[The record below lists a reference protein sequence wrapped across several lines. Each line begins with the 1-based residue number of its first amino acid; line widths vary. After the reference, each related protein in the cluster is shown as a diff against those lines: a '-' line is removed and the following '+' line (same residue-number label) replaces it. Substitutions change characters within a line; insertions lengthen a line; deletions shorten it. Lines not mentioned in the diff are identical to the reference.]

1 MKIKQYIIAVLMGL
15 LLLTNTA
22 CSSSNTIENN
32 NSNDTGSYI
41 VDETEYFRSIMV
53 GSYKGSVDVKRDA
66 GEELQIYEGMSLNDG
81 DDVHVLDHSDLTLNV
96 DSDKHLYADENTHF
110 WLIASG
116 TEENT
121 KTKIRLEE
129 GSVLCQIK
137 NKLADSEVFEVETP
151 SSTMSVRGTVFRIS
165 LIKGLEQNIQY
176 SLVEVFNG
184 EVTADININEN
195 KVSLKPGE
203 CALVRENIAD
213 GSVNFVLSDQLD
225 EDFWNSSSLDIKL
238 ISDEG
243 EGSPI
248 LKISYEKISKF
259 MLDSLVEI
267 SESGQDLAI
276 EAEDLKAIQETGHNF
291 VETVETVATCKT
303 EGVIKKE
310 CSICG
315 ETKTEILA
323 KTAHNYSE
331 ARQEPTCLAEGK
343 LIKKCSI
350 CGNTVTETLAKIDHK
365 YTETKQDPTC
375 KVEGKLIQKCEMCGD
390 TVSTVLATLDHSP
403 IYLDGDIICEICNE
417 SMYIDSAKFVKD
429 GIVFA
434 NSIGAAP
441 LMLNDEAESAN
452 QIYATV
458 PVDVVYKNKIDG
470 KSSTETLTIIY
481 NKAFGDEAWRMLE
494 TADSVQLMSHIEK
507 FETELLSELDS
518 QLKKNYQITSL
529 SYDDMNSLQYDLIES
544 SEQMGTILRL
554 KSATISCINAALGN
568 YSYQSDIFVKV
579 SEKSGL
585 LDWDFALSGAYENP
599 TGEVNS
605 AVIYALNNKFVHEVL
620 ETSTTYFESLWPLQT
635 SPEVGPEAIYPE
647 VIYKGDEPYYTLL
660 LDVGYRICGHS
671 DCVYPSHFHKLEKLR
686 AEIKASDF
694 NDVTID
700 RENELE
706 LHWDN
711 LKALIRSL
719 LINYGCKE
727 NGSKHNHELI
737 YFIDAP
743 LIKKEIK
750 QLSNGQFEIKYQ
762 AIMEKTCKSASQDD
776 CVKADLLPYRTEV
789 IYTGM
794 PGDGSWTFT
803 ESNLQGIDMGKHLE
817 RVNQDISS
825 IK

>member
-1 MKIKQYIIAVLMGL
+1 MKIKQYIIVILMGL
-15 LLLTNTA
+15 LLLSNTA

-53 GSYKGSVDVKRDA
+53 GSYKGFVDVKRDA

-165 LIKGLEQNIQY
+165 LIKGLEQDIQY
-176 SLVEVFNG
+176 TLVEVFNG
-184 EVTADININEN
+184 EVTADIGINEN
-195 KVSLKPGE
+195 KVSLEPGE

-276 EAEDLKAIQETGHNF
+276 EVEDLKAIQETGHNF
-291 VETVETVATCKT
+291 VETVETVATCKI

-315 ETKTEILA
+315 ETITEILA

-331 ARQEPTCLAEGK
+331 TGQKPTCLAEGK

-365 YTETKQDPTC
+365 YTETKQEPTC
-375 KVEGKLIQKCEMCGD
+375 KVEGKLIQKCEMCGN

-403 IYLDGDIICEICNE
+403 IYLVGDIICEICNE
-417 SMYIDSAKFVKD
+417 SMYINSAKFVKD

-434 NSIGAAP
+434 NSIGTAP
-441 LMLNDEAESAN
+441 LMLSDEAESAN

-458 PVDVVYKNKIDG
+458 PVDAVYKNKIDG
-470 KSSTETLTIIY
+470 KSSTKTLTIIY

-494 TADSVQLMSHIEK
+494 TADSAQLMSHIKK

-544 SEQMGTILRL
+544 SEQMGMILRL

-585 LDWDFALSGAYENP
+585 LDWDFALSGVYENP

-605 AVIYALNNKFVHEVL
+605 AVINTLNNKFVHEVL
-620 ETSTTYFESLWPLQT
+620 ETSDTYFESLW
-635 SPEVGPEAIYPE
+635 GPEEI
-647 VIYKGDEPYYTLL
+647 VKGNESYYTLS
-660 LDVGYRICGHS
+660 LDVGYRICGRS
-671 DCVYPSHFHKLEKLR
+671 DCVYPSHFHKLDGLV
-686 AEIKASDF
+686 ADINASNF

-719 LINYGCKE
+719 LINYGCQE
-727 NGSKHNHELI
+727 NLGNHNHDLI

-750 QLSNGQFEIKYQ
+750 QLDDGQFEIKYQ
-762 AIMEKTCKSASQDD
+762 AIVEKTCKSASQQE

-794 PGDGSWTFT
+794 PGDDTWTFT
-803 ESNLQGIDMGKHLE
+803 ESNLQEQYNLQNIDMSKHLE
-817 RVNQDISS
+817 RVKQDIGLFD
-825 IK
+825 